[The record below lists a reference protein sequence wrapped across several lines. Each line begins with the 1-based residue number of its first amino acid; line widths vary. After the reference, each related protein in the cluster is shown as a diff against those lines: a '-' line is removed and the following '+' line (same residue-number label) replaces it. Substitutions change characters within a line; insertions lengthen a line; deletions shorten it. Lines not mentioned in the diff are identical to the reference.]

1 MIKYF
6 FSSFFSLAVGLLLSV
21 LVAYFEGF
29 SIISALSICLILC
42 VLEISISFDNAVV
55 NAIVLKDM
63 SLKWQKRFLTWGMLI
78 AVFGMRLVFP
88 LMIVCFALSTD
99 PVSALKLSI
108 TEPGKYAS
116 LMLESHATVASFGG
130 FFLLLVALHF
140 FFETDREVFWLH
152 SFEKLFLRLNKLKIN
167 EYVICII
174 ALILFLYMTY
184 QNKGLTVLNA
194 GALGIFVYFLIKWI
208 SSKLS
213 QQGNIKSSKS
223 IERASIG
230 SFLYLEVLDASFSLD
245 GVVGA
250 FAITQHLLLITIGL
264 GVGAFFVRSLTIYM
278 VDKGTLQA
286 LVYLEHGAFY
296 ALLVLS
302 LCMLS
307 SIFFHVP
314 EWFTGV
320 SGACILGLAAYQSL
334 LYKKKNKL

>member
-1 MIKYF
+1 MVKYF
-6 FSSFFSLAVGLLLSV
+6 FSSLFSLVVGLLLSAA
-21 LVAYFEGF
+21 VAYFEGF
-29 SIISALSICLILC
+29 SILSALGVCLVLC
-42 VLEISISFDNAVV
+42 ILEISISFDNAVV

-63 SLKWQKRFLTWGMLI
+63 SVKWQKRFLTWGMLI

-88 LMIVCFALSTD
+88 LIIVCFALSTD
-99 PVSALKLSI
+99 PISALKISI
-108 TEPGKYAS
+108 AEPDKYAS

-140 FFETDREVFWLH
+140 FFKKNREILWFR
-152 SFEKLFLRLNKLKIN
+152 SFESLFTKLCRFKIN
-167 EYVICII
+167 EYVVCI
-174 ALILFLYMTY
+174 LILTLFWHLTHE
-184 QNKGLTVLNA
+184 KHGLAVLNS
-194 GALGIFVYFLIKWI
+194 GVVGVLTYFSIKLL
-208 SSKLS
+208 SNKLS
-213 QQGNIKSSKS
+213 QQGGVKSAKS
-223 IERASIG
+223 LERASIG

-278 VDKGTLQA
+278 VAKGTLQA

-302 LCMLS
+302 LCMLT
-307 SIFFHVP
+307 SIFVHVP

-320 SGACILGLAAYQSL
+320 SGACILALAAYQSVQF
-334 LYKKKNKL
+334 KKKNKI

>member
-1 MIKYF
+1 MLKYF
-6 FSSFFSLAVGLLLSV
+6 YSSVFSLVLGLLLSV
-21 LVAYFEGF
+21 AVAYFEGF
-29 SIISALSICLILC
+29 SILSALGVCLILC

-63 SLKWQKRFLTWGMLI
+63 SAKWQKRFLTWGMLI
-78 AVFGMRLVFP
+78 AVFGMRLIFP
-88 LMIVCFALSTD
+88 LAIVCFALGTD

-108 TEPGKYAS
+108 SQPDKYAA

-140 FFETDREVFWLH
+140 FFKTEREVFWFR
-152 SFEKLFLRLNKLKIN
+152 SFEKLFLKLRKFKVN
-167 EYVICII
+167 EYIVCALI
-174 ALILFLYMTY
+174 LILFLYLTY
-184 QNKGLTVLNA
+184 EKHGLSVLNS
-194 GALGIFVYFLIKWI
+194 GLIGVVVYFLIKWL
-208 SSKLS
+208 SNKLS
-213 QQGNIKSSKS
+213 EQGSGSTSKS
-223 IERASIG
+223 LERASIG

-278 VDKGTLQA
+278 VEKGTLQA

-302 LCMLS
+302 LCMLT

-314 EWFTGV
+314 EWFTGA
-320 SGACILGLAAYQSL
+320 SGACILALATYQSL
-334 LYKKKNKL
+334 QAKKKNKI